1 MEIVFGV
8 PQGSILD
15 PLLLNIFLARLFFI
29 VNSTDIAKYTDDNMT
44 YATTNGIDSSI
55 ASLQEVS
62 KSLFTW
68 FDKNLINI
76 NADKCHLLVS
86 CNEKVRI
93 KIGNREIANTKREK
107 LLGLHLD
114 SGCTIVVRTKIKSK
128 AS

>member
-55 ASLQEVS
+55 ASL
-62 KSLFTW
+62 
-68 FDKNLINI
+68 
-76 NADKCHLLVS
+76 
-86 CNEKVRI
+86 
-93 KIGNREIANTKREK
+93 
-107 LLGLHLD
+107 
-114 SGCTIVVRTKIKSK
+114 
-128 AS
+128 